1 MGKKIEYDALLHAL
15 KWPALMTGAIAV
27 SFSPA
32 ASAQSSC
39 KGEFHAPA
47 DPMVLSRQ
55 VHRSLADG
63 KELVVTRHYRVN
75 FRPNTKGYLI
85 EGEWLSTDV
94 DAPPRLA
101 NLAALEKARAT
112 TTIFPIQLDHAGMI
126 MSRENHRSPA
136 LNENEA
142 QAARQLID
150 GAELKPAAEHQAI
163 EFLDQVAKQTGP
175 VISHWP
181 ASLFRPGPFNSEI
194 QRELPPTNGESGMA
208 IISISAQSTKPCS
221 LMKKLERKVKTVIGG
236 QMRETREIW
245 TLDPAKD

>member
-1 MGKKIEYDALLHAL
+1 
-15 KWPALMTGAIAV
+15 MTGAIAV
-27 SFSPA
+27 FSGRPRPKA
-32 ASAQSSC
+32 RA

-63 KELVVTRHYRVN
+63 KLVVTRHYRVN

-112 TTIFPIQLDHAGMI
+112 TSIFPIQLDHAGMI

-136 LNENEA
+136 LNESEA

-150 GAELKPAAEHQAI
+150 GAALKPDAQHQAI

-194 QRELPPTNGESGMA
+194 QRELRQRTAKAEWPSSAFPPNPPNRA
-208 IISISAQSTKPCS
+208 A
-221 LMKKLERKVKTVIGG
+221 
-236 QMRETREIW
+236 
-245 TLDPAKD
+245 

>member
-1 MGKKIEYDALLHAL
+1 MRPPTRWSCRARSTAR
-15 KWPALMTGAIAV
+15 WPTARIG
-27 SFSPA
+27 
-32 ASAQSSC
+32 
-39 KGEFHAPA
+39 GHAP
-47 DPMVLSRQ
+47 LSRQ
-55 VHRSLADG
+55 FQAQYKRLSD
-63 KELVVTRHYRVN
+63 RR
-75 FRPNTKGYLI
+75 
-85 EGEWLSTDV
+85 EWLSTDV

-112 TTIFPIQLDHAGMI
+112 TSIFPIQLDHAGMI

-136 LNENEA
+136 LNESEA

-150 GAELKPAAEHQAI
+150 GAALKPDAQHQAI